1 MRILLSFI
9 FATFLLS
16 APTMAQSPI
25 INTFIL
31 EDVQFTP
38 QKEGDFLNI
47 TLKGSGKYERM
58 DYPRLKIFVNDQL
71 AASTGILYG
80 MTIED
85 GYQLSSTLNEIPEK
99 AEILVVITSLHH
111 QDGAVFSYK
120 KVTSPNQKKKD

>member
-1 MRILLSFI
+1 MKTLLSLLL
-9 FATFLLS
+9 ATFLLS
-16 APTMAQSPI
+16 VSVMAQSPI

-80 MTIED
+80 MIIED
-85 GYQLSSTLNEIPEK
+85 GYQLSSTLKEIPEK